1 MQGRWEEKITEWRI
15 LMRILIC
22 MRIIIH
28 IILPAA
34 KNVYPFFETNS
45 ARGEMVSISSSFPRE
60 EVDKRTRPQSKN
72 SIANQSRL

>member
-15 LMRILIC
+15 LMR
-22 MRIIIH
+22 IH

-72 SIANQSRL
+72 SIANHSRL